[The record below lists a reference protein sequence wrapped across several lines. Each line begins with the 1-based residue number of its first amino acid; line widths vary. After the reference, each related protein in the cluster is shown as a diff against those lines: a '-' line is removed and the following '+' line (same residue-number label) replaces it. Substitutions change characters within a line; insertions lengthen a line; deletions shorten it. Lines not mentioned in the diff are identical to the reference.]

1 MTCEGS
7 VHAPYGGEGE
17 ADGGGGVTCGGGGDF
32 NGAGGGAGGIES
44 HGVLD
49 QMR

>member
-17 ADGGGGVTCGGGGDF
+17 ADGGGAGGNGV
-32 NGAGGGAGGIES
+32 GAGGGTGGMRS

-49 QMR
+49 QIW